1 MRLYKRFLSSAFS
14 ASPKNYTWEVSMRSA
29 YRPANLGAFLA
40 LVVTSLSAFPAQG
53 QQTRA
58 STQHLRF
65 VHHDVSPQLRD
76 MPPIPPREER
86 RVIPHP
92 SSFAPSRPEFDRR
105 RLRRLRLHGRRPAA
119 EDNRLFRAHAIRPV
133 VEPAICIRRRG
144 ADSVAVGSLA
154 DAEKIQP
161 AGCRDKRAD

>member
-1 MRLYKRFLSSAFS
+1 MS
-14 ASPKNYTWEVSMRSA
+14 SA

-40 LVVTSLSAFPAQG
+40 LVVTSLSSLPAQG

-86 RVIPHP
+86 RVISPRPIYRSKP
-92 SSFAPSRPEFDRR
+92 SGQADPVVPPATVSPLVSPTPGVNFV
-105 RLRRLRLHGRRPAA
+105 RLRPRAPRL
-119 EDNRLFRAHAIRPV
+119 
-133 VEPAICIRRRG
+133 
-144 ADSVAVGSLA
+144 
-154 DAEKIQP
+154 
-161 AGCRDKRAD
+161 

>member
-86 RVIPHP
+86 RVSPRRPRYGGHP
-92 SSFAPSRPEFDRR
+92 SGQAEPDLPSSRVIPLISTTSGLNFYGVRQ
-105 RLRRLRLHGRRPAA
+105 RLLR
-119 EDNRLFRAHAIRPV
+119 
-133 VEPAICIRRRG
+133 
-144 ADSVAVGSLA
+144 
-154 DAEKIQP
+154 
-161 AGCRDKRAD
+161 